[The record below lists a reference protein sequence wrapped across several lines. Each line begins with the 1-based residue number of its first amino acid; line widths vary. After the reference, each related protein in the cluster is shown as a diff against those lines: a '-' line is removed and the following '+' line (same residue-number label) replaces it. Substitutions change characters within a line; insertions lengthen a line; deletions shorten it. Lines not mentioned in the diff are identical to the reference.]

1 MKRIIF
7 TLLYS
12 SGQFVLSR
20 NFRIQN
26 IGDIDWLL
34 KNYNLGEVTKGID
47 EIFVLFKP
55 LAIAKLS
62 KVPLTLATISG
73 ATLVSFHSSTG
84 GSNSISPI
92 QLNTKNGFKFSVFVA

>member
-12 SGQFVLSR
+12 SGKFVLSR

-26 IGDIDWLL
+26 IGDNNWLL

-47 EIFVLFKP
+47 EIL
-55 LAIAKLS
+55 LID
-62 KVPLTLATISG
+62 I
-73 ATLVSFHSSTG
+73 
-84 GSNSISPI
+84 
-92 QLNTKNGFKFSVFVA
+92 

>member
-12 SGQFVLSR
+12 SGKFVLSR

-26 IGDIDWLL
+26 IGDINWLL

-47 EIFVLFKP
+47 EILLIDISREKKI
-55 LAIAKLS
+55 LIISAKL
-62 KVPLTLATISG
+62 
-73 ATLVSFHSSTG
+73 
-84 GSNSISPI
+84 
-92 QLNTKNGFKFSVFVA
+92 

>member
-26 IGDIDWLL
+26 IGDINWLL
-34 KNYNLGEVTKGID
+34 KNYNFEEVTKGID
-47 EIFVLFKP
+47 EILLIDISREKKILP
-55 LAIAKLS
+55 ISAK
-62 KVPLTLATISG
+62 
-73 ATLVSFHSSTG
+73 H
-84 GSNSISPI
+84 
-92 QLNTKNGFKFSVFVA
+92 